1 MARTCGPGAAV
12 VGKAAGGSVRGLA
25 KLRSGITEFAALS
38 RAVRAGRSK
47 AFGGQRT
54 GSDGTGE
61 PCVARGRLPGL
72 GRCGYD
78 PTHRCA
84 VDGRHI
90 AVAIGRDYADV
101 PPLRGVYRNGGGE
114 SVMTV
119 DLRVE
124 FTNNGRATGASP
136 GGQSQ

>member
-1 MARTCGPGAAV
+1 MRRILSIARPG
-12 VGKAAGGSVRGLA
+12 RGLRRFPLA
-25 KLRSGITEFAALS
+25 IGILRLAGVPARYVWGYLAPASAGSGLEVTAQASHAWLEAW
-38 RAVRAGRSK
+38 
-47 AFGGQRT
+47 
-54 GSDGTGE
+54 
-61 PCVARGRLPGL
+61 LPGL